1 MYFSMEY
8 LAGDKRFSFSYK
20 ELKEKYLEY
29 VDYTDEMFLANIKEI
44 LHFVAFVS
52 YLKEID
58 SKSLLADDGLIHE
71 LVHLLNDVETVENLE
86 DIRNNFKEL
95 MKLS

>member
-1 MYFSMEY
+1 MCFDMEY
-8 LAGDKRFSFSYK
+8 LLGDKRFHFSYK
-20 ELKEKYLEY
+20 ELKERYLEY
-29 VDYTDEMFLANIKEI
+29 IDYTDEMFLANIKEI
-44 LHFVAFVS
+44 LHFVVFVS

-86 DIRNNFKEL
+86 DIRYNFKDL
-95 MKLS
+95 MRLV